1 MDKSVHQS
9 LSSYPPLPLPPSPSL
24 FTLTADQLWG
34 MYSPTATGGGLANQY
49 GIWAT
54 TAWLNGK
61 TDCISVYI
69 GINNE
74 GVMFTHE
81 DLAANAGTNTGEI
94 AGDGIDNDLNGY
106 TDDVNSWDFVAN
118 DKTVYDGGTADAHGT
133 HVAGTIGAVGGKGL
147 GVLEH

>member
-1 MDKSVHQS
+1 MAKSVHQS

-24 FTLTADQLWG
+24 FTLTADQLGG
-34 MYSPTATGGGLANQY
+34 MYSPTATGGGL
-49 GIWAT
+49 
-54 TAWLNGK
+54 
-61 TDCISVYI
+61 
-69 GINNE
+69 
-74 GVMFTHE
+74 
-81 DLAANAGTNTGEI
+81 ANAGTNTGEI

-106 TDDVNSWDFVAN
+106 TDDVNGWDFVAN